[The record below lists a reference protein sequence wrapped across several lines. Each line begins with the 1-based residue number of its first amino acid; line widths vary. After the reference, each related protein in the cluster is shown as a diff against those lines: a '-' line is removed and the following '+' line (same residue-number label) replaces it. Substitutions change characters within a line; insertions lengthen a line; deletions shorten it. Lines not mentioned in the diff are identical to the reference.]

1 MMSTFRKIALGFVVI
16 FLGTESFAQ
25 FQNVRPQGIKGT
37 IGFGLTEY
45 SVLSP
50 KSDFKLDDGIFTSIS
65 GEAPLNFLGL
75 FVTIGL
81 NYMQTSGQ
89 TNYDYRTLSEHYAVD
104 DISFD
109 ASTYQ
114 ISLGFK
120 FKPIRG
126 ILSPYVEGGGLMGYQ
141 TIEYKNRRTE
151 LNAIGSNYKTKDGL
165 METGYYG
172 DAGLEVTFS
181 ERFGVKAGYK
191 YIKTESR
198 PFVTL
203 GDQKVK
209 YDARVLHFGV
219 TTQF

>member
-1 MMSTFRKIALGFVVI
+1 MRPLIHKTLLCLVVVLVSTDAL
-16 FLGTESFAQ
+16 AQ
-25 FQNVRPQGIKGT
+25 FQSIRPQGIKGT

-50 KSDFKLDDGIFTSIS
+50 NKDFKLDDGIYTSVS

-89 TNYDYRTLSEHYAVD
+89 TNYDYRTLSEHYAVQ

-109 ASTYQ
+109 SSTFQ
-114 ISLGFK
+114 VSLGFK
-120 FKPIRG
+120 FKPIKA
-126 ILSPYVEGGGLMGYQ
+126 ILSPYVEGGGLLGYQ
-141 TIEYKNRRTE
+141 TIEYKNRTTE
-151 LNAIGSNYKTKDGL
+151 LRAIGSNYKTKDGL

-172 DAGLEVTFS
+172 DAGLEVNFS

-198 PFVTL
+198 PFSTL
-203 GDQKVK
+203 ADNKVK
-209 YDARVLHFGV
+209 YDARVFHFGV